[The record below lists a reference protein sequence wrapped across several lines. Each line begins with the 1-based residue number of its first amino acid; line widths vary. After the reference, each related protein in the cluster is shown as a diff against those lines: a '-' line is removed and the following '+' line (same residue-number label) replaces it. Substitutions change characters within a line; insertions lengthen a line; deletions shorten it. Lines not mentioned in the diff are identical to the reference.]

1 MHVTKPLRIKQA
13 VLNKLTINRV
23 ENYTDIKQLLWKYLA
38 NKITPDE
45 LARLNAWVDES
56 STNRR
61 YFMELTDPTKLL
73 TDVKKYAEAN
83 RNEEEVWHK
92 MEEHINTSGRI
103 VRMKWWRYA
112 AAAAAVLIAVVSI
125 YLLQQN
131 NKPVVAPVIVQH
143 AKQDAQP
150 NSQHAYLTLDN
161 GETIM
166 LDSLQSGLL
175 ATQGNTKVTRS
186 VDGVL
191 KYSHEKNTPQSLIY
205 NKVTVPKGG
214 DVVYLQLSEGTK
226 VWLNAESSIRYPVAF
241 SEDERKVEITGEA
254 YFEVIKSQ
262 TKKFIVSKGSMNVVV
277 LGTKFNVNTYDNEE
291 NIRVT
296 LLEGSVKVQSDNS
309 ERTIK
314 PGQQAV
320 LKNANI
326 DVLNNVDVE
335 AIMAWKA
342 GKFVFNNT
350 NIQLIMRQM
359 ERWYDLEKTQ
369 FDNESVKQLAF
380 NGAISRYN
388 NASKV
393 LELLEEAGS
402 LHFKIQGKK
411 VILSQ

>member
-1 MHVTKPLRIKQA
+1 MQQYDKIAALLIKRFTQQELTLEESA
-13 VLNKLTINRV
+13 YLEDWLNQ
-23 ENYTDIKQLLWKYLA
+23 DIKYRQFFDDVNNRPALMS
-38 NKITPDE
+38 E
-45 LARLNAWVDES
+45 V
-56 STNRR
+56 RR
-61 YFMELTDPTKLL
+61 Y
-73 TDVKKYAEAN
+73 
-83 RNEEEVWHK
+83 EEIKDIDLVDAWEK
-92 MEEHINTSGRI
+92 MKAMGWEGQRQTAV

-112 AAAAAVLIAVVSI
+112 AAAAAVLIVIVSI
-125 YLLQQN
+125 YLLQQTK
-131 NKPVVAPVIVQH
+131 KPVVAPVIVQH

-150 NSQHAYLTLDN
+150 ITQHAYLTLDN
-161 GETIM
+161 GQTIQ
-166 LDSLQSGLL
+166 LDSLKSGLL
-175 ATQGNTKVTRS
+175 ATQGSTQVMRDKN
-186 VDGVL
+186 GVL
-191 KYSHEKNTPQSLIY
+191 RYSHEKNNHQQLIY

-254 YFEVIKSQ
+254 YFEVTTLRLRSGLNKR
-262 TKKFIVSKGSMNVVV
+262 FVVSKGNMNVVV
-277 LGTKFNVNTYDNEE
+277 LGTRFNVNTYDNED
-291 NIRVT
+291 NIMVT
-296 LLEGSVKVQSDNS
+296 LLEGSVKVQTGQS

-320 LKNANI
+320 LKNTNI
-326 DVLNNVDVE
+326 DVLSDVDVS
-335 AIMAWKA
+335 AITAWKE

-359 ERWYDLEKTQ
+359 ERWYDLEKTE
-369 FDNESVKQLAF
+369 FKSESVKQLAF

-402 LHFKIQGKK
+402 IHFTIQGKK

>member
-1 MHVTKPLRIKQA
+1 MQQYDKIAALLIKRFA
-13 VLNKLTINRV
+13 
-23 ENYTDIKQLLWKYLA
+23 KQ
-38 NKITPDE
+38 
-45 LARLNAWVDES
+45 
-56 STNRR
+56 
-61 YFMELTDPTKLL
+61 ELTSEESAYLEDWIQQNEKYREYILEMNDPVWVAEELRLYGEQKDLDL
-73 TDVKKYAEAN
+73 KKAWE
-83 RNEEEVWHK
+83 K
-92 MEEHINTSGRI
+92 MEAMGWEGQTKV
-103 VRMKWWRYA
+103 VRMKWWRPVA
-112 AAAAAVLIAVVSI
+112 VVAAVLIAVVSI

-131 NKPVVAPVIVQH
+131 NKSVVAPVIVQH

-161 GETIM
+161 GEKII

-175 ATQGNTKVTRS
+175 ATQGSTQVIRDDK
-186 VDGVL
+186 GVL
-191 KYSHEKNTPQSLIY
+191 RYNHGNDNNQKLIY

-241 SEDERKVEITGEA
+241 NEEERKVEITGEA
-254 YFEVIKSQ
+254 YFEVTKSPI
-262 TKKFIVSKGSMNVVV
+262 KKFIVSKGNMNVVV
-277 LGTKFNVNTYDNEE
+277 LGTRFNVNTYDNEE
-291 NIRVT
+291 NIKVT
-296 LLEGSVKVQSDNS
+296 LLEGSVKVQSDKS
-309 ERTIK
+309 VRTIK

-320 LKNANI
+320 LKNTKI
-326 DVLNNVDVE
+326 DVLNGVDVE

-369 FDNESVKQLAF
+369 FNNEGVKQLAF

-402 LHFKIQGKK
+402 IHFKIQGKK
-411 VILSQ
+411 VVLFQ